1 MAYENRSDGSIA
13 ALAVDRPF
21 FALTSKKAFRFE
33 AENRH
38 ERVLQFRDGLDV
50 ASDTLSR
57 RFTLVR
63 GAGRVGASTPRLRA
77 TSGLG
82 VAAQVR
88 RDDFQPESSTEPFP
102 KSVTGAIGPY
112 LVWNRARF
120 LVTRGYAGF
129 AREEDVDIGTTLLGG
144 SGHCPEGLR
153 L

>member
-1 MAYENRSDGSIA
+1 M
-13 ALAVDRPF
+13 
-21 FALTSKKAFRFE
+21 
-33 AENRH
+33 
-38 ERVLQFRDGLDV
+38 LQFREGLDV

-57 RFTLVR
+57 RYTLVR
-63 GAGRVGASTPRLRA
+63 GAGAWALRASTAGYLRA
-77 TSGLG
+77 G

-102 KSVTGAIGPY
+102 KTVTAAIGPY

-129 AREEDVDIGTTLLGG
+129 AREEDVDHWDDRAGG
-144 SGHCPEGLR
+144 AERCPEGLR